1 MESQKILEIVANSYV
16 FPYDESKCIDYK
28 TPTKQFYKKF
38 QFYYNTNELFYVEKR
53 CKIIE

>member
-28 TPTKQFYKKF
+28 KQSKHFYKKF
-38 QFYYNTNELFYVEKR
+38 PLFL
-53 CKIIE
+53 I